1 MRRGC
6 APADRPGA
14 AEETRHRLGLRQGK
28 ENVMGEHRESGI
40 AMRRGLLGRCPKCG
54 EGAMFDGYLTLSPRC
69 GACGEPLGE
78 YRAADG
84 PAFFTICIVGL
95 LLIPI
100 LGFGF
105 VVFRPEPLTLLLVV
119 SLIVA
124 LLTLVILR
132 LVKGAFVGY
141 LWSQHERDPGS

>member
-1 MRRGC
+1 M
-6 APADRPGA
+6 AMPD
-14 AEETRHRLGLRQGK
+14 TRD
-28 ENVMGEHRESGI
+28 SGS
-40 AMRRGLLGRCPKCG
+40 AMRRGLLARCPRCG
-54 EGAMFDGYLTLSPRC
+54 EGAMFEGYLTLAARC
-69 GACGEPLGE
+69 GNCGEPLGE

-119 SLIVA
+119 SLLVA
-124 LLTLVILR
+124 ILTLVILR
-132 LVKGAFVGY
+132 LVKGVFVAY
-141 LWSQHERDPGS
+141 LWSQHERDPGA